1 MKEVNTKKAP
11 EMTQEESFA
20 LQDLDDAFV
29 LPSAARKQG
38 SVEDLVGD
46 LLTK

>member
-1 MKEVNTKKAP
+1 MNAKKAP

-29 LPSAARKQG
+29 LPSVARKQG
-38 SVEDLVGD
+38 SVEDLVGN